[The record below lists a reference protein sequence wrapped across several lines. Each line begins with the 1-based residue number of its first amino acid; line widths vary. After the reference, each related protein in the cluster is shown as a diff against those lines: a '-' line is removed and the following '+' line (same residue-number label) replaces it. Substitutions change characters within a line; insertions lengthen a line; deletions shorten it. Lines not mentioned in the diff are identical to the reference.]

1 MAIKIVID
9 PGHNPQGINAGAEG
23 FGYRE
28 QDLVYEIATRLADLL
43 RQNGNFEVRLTRTTP
58 TQVLGTTNATS
69 LQERVRIANSWPA
82 DYFISLHANA
92 SVNPEANGAEVYTY
106 ADSGPAHELALSIQ
120 EALVEEM
127 DMKDLGVKT
136 NPALYVLR
144 RTTMPAVLVELGF
157 ITNEQDVQ
165 KLANDPDGFARAV
178 YDGILDYFDLD

>member
-28 QDLVYEIATRLADLL
+28 QDLVYEVAQRLATLL
-43 RQNGNFEVRLTRTTP
+43 RENGNFEVRLTRTTP
-58 TQVLGTTNATS
+58 TQVLGTSNATS

-82 DYFISLHANA
+82 DYFISIHANA

-106 ADSGPAHELALSIQ
+106 ADSGPAHELAVSIQ
-120 EALVEEM
+120 QALVEEM

-136 NPALYVLR
+136 NPSLYVLR
-144 RTTMPAVLVELGF
+144 RTSMPAVLVELGF

-165 KLANDPDGFARAV
+165 KLANDPDGFAQAL
-178 YDGILDYFDLD
+178 YNGILRYFGL